1 MQTIQLLEKNAL
13 TDSLFHLR
21 FSRPKHWNY
30 QAGQFARI
38 GLALNGGEPVLTR
51 CRVTRLNPPLTS

>member
-30 QAGQFARI
+30 QASGS
-38 GLALNGGEPVLTR
+38 LLVLVSR
-51 CRVTRLNPPLTS
+51 